1 MFSTIILSMA
11 LAFVAVA
18 QTLSRVRCR
27 SLECI
32 RTVDDAD
39 TRGIDRPTGDITAP
53 PQTPRQTTRKRPT
66 LTVPNCSPFVRRTD
80 GLDLMSVSPAHS
92 TM

>member
-32 RTVDDAD
+32 RTVDDV
-39 TRGIDRPTGDITAP
+39 TAP
-53 PQTPRQTTRKRPT
+53 PQTPRQTTHKRPT
-66 LTVPNCSPFVRRTD
+66 LVSPNYQRDSRRTD
-80 GLDLMSVSPAHS
+80 GLEMMSVSPAHS
-92 TM
+92 SM

>member
-32 RTVDDAD
+32 RTVDE
-39 TRGIDRPTGDITAP
+39 P
-53 PQTPRQTTRKRPT
+53 PKIPKQTIKRPT
-66 LTVPNCSPFVRRTD
+66 LFSPNFRRDAQRTD
-80 GLDLMSVSPAHS
+80 GLEMMNVSPSHS

>member
-11 LAFVAVA
+11 LAFVAMA

-32 RTVDDAD
+32 RTVDD
-39 TRGIDRPTGDITAP
+39 ITAP
-53 PQTPRQTTRKRPT
+53 PQTPRHPTHKRPT
-66 LTVPNCSPFVRRTD
+66 LVSPNCRRDAQRTD
-80 GLDLMSVSPAHS
+80 GLEMMSVSPAHS

>member
-32 RTVDDAD
+32 RTVDD
-39 TRGIDRPTGDITAP
+39 ITAP
-53 PQTPRQTTRKRPT
+53 PQTPRHPTHKRPT
-66 LTVPNCSPFVRRTD
+66 LVVPNCRRDAQRTD
-80 GLDLMSVSPAHS
+80 GLEMMSVSPAHS
-92 TM
+92 SM

>member
-1 MFSTIILSMA
+1 MFSTLILSMA

-32 RTVDDAD
+32 RTVDE
-39 TRGIDRPTGDITAP
+39 P
-53 PQTPRQTTRKRPT
+53 PKTPKQTIHKRPT
-66 LTVPNCSPFVRRTD
+66 LFSPNFRRDAQRTD
-80 GLDLMSVSPAHS
+80 GLDLMTVSSAHS
-92 TM
+92 TNGAQHRLV

>member
-32 RTVDDAD
+32 RTVDD
-39 TRGIDRPTGDITAP
+39 ITAP
-53 PQTPRQTTRKRPT
+53 PQTPRHPTHKRPT
-66 LTVPNCSPFVRRTD
+66 LVSPNYQRDLRRTD
-80 GLDLMSVSPAHS
+80 GLDLMTVSPAHS

>member
-53 PQTPRQTTRKRPT
+53 PQTPRHPTHKRPT
-66 LTVPNCSPFVRRTD
+66 LVSPNCRRDAQRTD

>member
-1 MFSTIILSMA
+1 MFSTLILSMA

-32 RTVDDAD
+32 RT
-39 TRGIDRPTGDITAP
+39 TEGWRSPTGSTVDEP
-53 PQTPRQTTRKRPT
+53 PKIPKQTIKRPT
-66 LTVPNCSPFVRRTD
+66 LSSLNCRRDAQRTD
-80 GLDLMSVSPAHS
+80 GMEMMNVSPSHS

>member
-32 RTVDDAD
+32 RTVDDV
-39 TRGIDRPTGDITAP
+39 TAP
-53 PQTPRQTTRKRPT
+53 PKTPKQTLKRPT
-66 LTVPNCSPFVRRTD
+66 LFSPNCRRDAQRTD
-80 GLDLMSVSPAHS
+80 GLDLMTVSPAYS
-92 TM
+92 TNDARHRLV

>member
-32 RTVDDAD
+32 RTVDE
-39 TRGIDRPTGDITAP
+39 
-53 PQTPRQTTRKRPT
+53 QTTPKRPT
-66 LTVPNCSPFVRRTD
+66 LTAPNCAPFVRRTD
-80 GLDLMSVSPAHS
+80 GLEMMTVSPS
-92 TM
+92 YSSM

>member
-32 RTVDDAD
+32 RTVDD
-39 TRGIDRPTGDITAP
+39 ITAP
-53 PQTPRQTTRKRPT
+53 PKTPRQTTHKRPT
-66 LTVPNCSPFVRRTD
+66 LDVPNCPRDSQQTD
-80 GLDLMSVSPAHS
+80 GLEMMDVSPVDS
-92 TM
+92 LM

>member
-1 MFSTIILSMA
+1 MFSTLILSMA

-32 RTVDDAD
+32 RTVDD
-39 TRGIDRPTGDITAP
+39 ITAP
-53 PQTPRQTTRKRPT
+53 PQTPRQTTHKRPT
-66 LTVPNCSPFVRRTD
+66 LAVPNCRRDVRRTD
-80 GLDLMSVSPAHS
+80 GLDLMNVSPAHS

>member
-32 RTVDDAD
+32 RTVDEPPK
-39 TRGIDRPTGDITAP
+39 GGAP
-53 PQTPRQTTRKRPT
+53 RRVEQTTPKRPT
-66 LTVPNCSPFVRRTD
+66 LNAPNCAPFVRRTD
-80 GLDLMSVSPAHS
+80 GLEMMNVSPS
-92 TM
+92 YSSM

>member
-11 LAFVAVA
+11 LAFVAMA

-32 RTVDDAD
+32 RTVDD
-39 TRGIDRPTGDITAP
+39 ITAP
-53 PQTPRQTTRKRPT
+53 PQTPRQTTHKRPT

>member
-32 RTVDDAD
+32 RTVD
-39 TRGIDRPTGDITAP
+39 GITAP
-53 PQTPRQTTRKRPT
+53 PPTPKQTIKRPT
-66 LTVPNCSPFVRRTD
+66 LFSPNFRRDAQRMD
-80 GLDLMSVSPAHS
+80 GLEMMNVSPAHS
-92 TM
+92 TNGAQHRLV